1 MFYDFTAKTLR
12 GEEVSMRDFADK
24 VVLIV
29 NTASN
34 CGFTPQFTEL
44 ETLYKKYKDDGLVIL
59 GFPCNQFGNQEPGDA
74 DAINE
79 VCSINYGV
87 TFPMFAKIEVN
98 GKNAHPLFK
107 WLKHELGG
115 SLGDAIKWN
124 FTKFLLGRNGQP
136 IRRYAP
142 ITPPNEIEP
151 DIISMLNS

>member
-12 GEEVSMRDFADK
+12 GEEISMRDFAGK

-44 ETLYKKYKDDGLVIL
+44 ETLYKKYKYDGLVIL

-115 SLGDAIKWN
+115 NLGDAIKWN